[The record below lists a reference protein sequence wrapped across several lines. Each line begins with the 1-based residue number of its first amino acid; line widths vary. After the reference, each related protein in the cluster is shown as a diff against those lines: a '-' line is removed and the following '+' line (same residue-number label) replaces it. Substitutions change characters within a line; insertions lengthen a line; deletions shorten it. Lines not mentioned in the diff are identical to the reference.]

1 MEEEEEEID
10 VEEYV
15 LENAAKYP
23 LLSAALRSE
32 KCCFCRQPVEE
43 DPNEP
48 HYRDFHRSQ
57 LQSQ

>member
-23 LLSAALRSE
+23 LLSAAV
-32 KCCFCRQPVEE
+32 C
-43 DPNEP
+43 
-48 HYRDFHRSQ
+48 
-57 LQSQ
+57 